1 MNTLAVAL
9 GIFYGIVS
17 AVTCYGLSLVTSGMF
32 ARPFYRLYAKV
43 LIGTC
48 SVMLLAPG
56 LRWLASTADPQ
67 IATLALTL
75 AQYFVVA
82 VVGYGAVR
90 FNREYMRQLFL
101 QRKTAAY
108 FTFGTLANAAIVTLA
123 FLHVSITATP
133 GWRETAVGYVTAGNY
148 GPLMVLLA
156 ALLFHTD
163 HHLKSSSRDPRKFS
177 RFTFI
182 GYAVSFVGITLSL
195 MPYVGKA
202 LGQLQLV
209 AIGSPLLQNF
219 HSAQALL
226 IAIVLYAWL
235 IWRYESV
242 PPVWLLLL
250 AIVGE
255 YHILVTQWI
264 THHFGLASWGL
275 ATLPLFTAI
284 VALDHYFSNWE
295 QRRQK
300 ANAGL
305 ATDKSQRIALPFR
318 MVGIGLALGLISMTL
333 WTRFGMTG
341 GSSPSW
347 LGATFAIYSLFF
359 GILAARRGEPKLIY
373 ASGLLAALSVL
384 LGVEPIGGPYSTV
397 GLGVLA
403 AGAILFVVWGER
415 AGLQLQWRTPVVDCA
430 CLMALIV
437 TALVF
442 RRHLGGDTP
451 YYFQI
456 VNLSDAIA
464 LGCGTLVYLALA
476 YQYRSRLP
484 VIGAMLALAITV
496 PPWSAAVGLAATLT
510 AAILKRKL
518 PKEPQGHLDTRV
530 KAFGHI
536 ELPAADILPTL
547 YTQPLSAAAIPLAYI
562 GLTTSAWSILQGKF
576 DLRILAGTVISALVL
591 GLLTRTYRVSWLAI
605 TALLASYFAVH
616 SIAHTLVLQSADTGQ
631 AFAMHLLLASMLSL
645 LGWILAGIYAAW
657 CGALLKRVAESD
669 EAEIYAKRAFYVAI
683 FYQIISLITVATV
696 VLTLVT
702 WRYYQP
708 TSTFCLLG
716 AAGISAI
723 VLAWAASIYRS
734 QVMTY
739 MGLAAVSLAL
749 LIAQE
754 TLPIAQWD
762 GAPAVVATVAILI
775 ACLLMC
781 RSAFYPAAV
790 QKSVD
795 LWLKPLPFL
804 SASGLALWTIP
815 LTVYAM
821 ICSLAAVWNVLPRG
835 NLPAESFQIAASTP
849 VVFGLVAVTWLL
861 STVTVRHPLIYLCG
875 LIAIF
880 AGVHTAIAVP
890 STWLQS
896 IKEEPWLHLLGAG
909 GISAG
914 CVLVATGIAVGL
926 NRRAVRGNEE
936 LRALPFPLR
945 TFYAGIL
952 MDFAST
958 TSLLTLFGLGSRIL
972 YFGLSDFRAAILS
985 LTVGGLL
992 LATFVLLSF
1001 VYRSRL
1007 QSYCALAAA
1016 YFTLH
1021 SLLSTWDPALTQ
1033 GHYLTLAISI
1043 FAVLLGSLAWGIVG
1057 WNNGVTL
1064 PRGDSDERLPRL
1076 LDCWPNLPLPLVSL
1090 DATLWAKPLAIVS
1103 VLLALLAAGLV
1114 GQASSLQRFS
1124 QATSWLI
1131 VFPLYFSAIALFIG
1145 TRFST
1150 RGPEPSN
1157 TLANTFAYRETLARL
1172 NVVKVEQGLLFLLSL
1187 LITGVA
1193 THLSVHLTL
1202 LVAMP
1207 AFESL
1212 SWHLLLAAFEAV
1224 LGWMLA
1230 TLLANYFQIS
1240 DVEREKAASPTCAC
1254 DLGLYSSLLHHSVLA
1269 VAVLTASIVYAFGI
1283 RGELPPTLAIGSV
1296 AILAIYFMLAART
1309 YSAQILTYLAAV
1321 AISFSVLPLL
1331 TILAQPNSNLG
1342 ISLALFSLGFW
1353 AAGFAVEYWNDRRKS
1368 GELNS
1373 GTELSIRVYQQPF
1386 LRYSAFLSVVGI
1398 GHGLVLWWTAGW
1410 GTSQTPIVVASAVG
1424 TLTLLLN
1431 ARSLSILHRD
1441 SWARIMVY
1449 GACLCLTACWLA
1461 ASTMTWDTLRGL
1473 GPGAASS
1480 ALALAI
1486 VSRWL
1491 VAGARSN
1498 TTTSPTS
1505 AALRLTFGE
1514 PLSHYSSALVFV
1526 AIFLTAMTFMQGLP
1540 SAAEELIELRLDLA
1554 EVFATGLTLFL
1565 SSLVCFLSAA
1575 VQKRIGWLYASV
1587 VLGSCGLLLLLKS
1600 LTDWSAP
1607 SMAVS
1612 GLILMN
1618 LLVASAQ
1625 LIRNRRTLSESL
1637 LGFDG
1642 ESCLRPCY
1650 QWPLVITYT
1659 AIFGQTIYLG
1669 WAYFLLVTQA
1679 VAGRASVVVE
1689 SEWPWLSANLLIA
1702 GVCLQS
1708 LNSHRKSAFAHFL
1721 VASSLIGF
1729 AGNGLTSNWAISP
1742 DVAIGLLGIAW
1753 GGLALLL
1760 NHTLGEQL
1768 ARRFRLPL
1776 EGDWREQAE
1785 SILRNWAIGLLV
1797 LALVLSLPVAAVLRP
1812 SYPNFFAVLVMATG
1826 ATLIGSLRWRSITS
1840 MAAAALLLPMSLGAL
1855 IFYFELQTVLFN
1867 YVGISAA
1874 ILAIT
1879 YLILGSLIERAGMNT
1894 VVDRYWVEVSNT
1906 LGRISQWLCGGVVA
1920 WAVFSIVQGMPAY
1933 PTVVSLA
1940 VASVCWLWGAWRTQ
1954 NELLAYGAIF
1964 GIFSLAV
1971 TGCVAIANVPLV
1983 ANSIVSFCIVAYCFL
1998 LYGINI
2004 LVSQSSRVKSQVFLK
2019 PSYYS
2024 ALALPL
2030 ALAVSIPFNER
2041 GPAAFL
2047 LLAIGSFYLAVSHRS
2062 QTRWTIYVAAGLLN
2076 FAIYMWLPLA
2086 SSFTGIY
2093 QLYVIPAAITVM
2105 VIAHLHR
2112 QELKPQVLSSIR
2124 LTVSGAILAVSSF
2137 ESLYSKNSSSL
2148 ILFFVVLLLSLAG
2161 IVTGIALR
2169 IKPFIYTG
2177 LAFLIMNV
2185 VFQVGLQFQLQGGIV
2200 RAVILIVIGI
2210 AVLAIMVFF
2219 NIHRERIL
2227 QQYRVFLA
2235 DQNWE

>member
-1 MNTLAVAL
+1 MNTSAVAL

-133 GWRETAVGYVTAGNY
+133 GWRESAVGYVTASNY

-163 HHLKSSSRDPRKFS
+163 HHLKSSYKDPRKFS

-182 GYAVSFVGITLSL
+182 GYAVSFVGIALSL
-195 MPYVGKA
+195 MPYVGTA

-209 AIGSPLLQNF
+209 AIDSPLLQNI

-226 IAIVLYAWL
+226 IAIVLYACL

-264 THHFGLASWGL
+264 TSHYGLASWGL
-275 ATLPLFTAI
+275 ASLPLFTAI
-284 VALDHYFSNWE
+284 VALDHYFSRWE

-305 ATDKSQRIALPFR
+305 ATDRSQRIALPFR
-318 MVGIGLALGLISMTL
+318 FVGIGLALALFSMTL

-341 GSSPSW
+341 ASSPGW

-359 GILAARRGEPKLIY
+359 GMLAARRGEPKLIY
-373 ASGLLAALSVL
+373 VSGLLAALSIS
-384 LGVEPIGGPYSTV
+384 LGLEPICGPYSTV

-403 AGAILFVVWGER
+403 ASAILFLALGER

-430 CLMALIV
+430 CLLALTL

-442 RRHLGGDTP
+442 RRHLSGETP
-451 YYFQI
+451 YYFEI
-456 VNLSDAIA
+456 VNLPDAIA
-464 LGCGTLVYLALA
+464 LGCGTLVFLALA

-518 PKEPQGHLDTRV
+518 RKEPRGRLDTRV
-530 KAFGHI
+530 KAFGCV

-547 YTQPLSAAAIPLAYI
+547 YTQPLSASAIPLAYI

-576 DLRILAGTVISALVL
+576 DLRILVGTVISALVF
-591 GLLTRTYRVSWLAI
+591 GLLTRTYRVHWLAI

-616 SIAHTLVLQSADTGQ
+616 SLTHALVLQSADTGQ
-631 AFAMHLLLASMLSL
+631 AIAMHLLLAAVLSL
-645 LGWILAGIYAAW
+645 LGWILAGTYAVW
-657 CGALLKRVAESD
+657 CGALLKRVAEAD
-669 EAEIYAKRAFYVAI
+669 EAEIYTKRAFYVAI
-683 FYQIISLITVATV
+683 LYHVISLITVVTV
-696 VLTLVT
+696 VLILVI

-723 VLAWAASIYRS
+723 VLASAASIYRS

-739 MGLAAVSLAL
+739 LALAAISLAL
-749 LIAQE
+749 LIGQG
-754 TLPIAQWD
+754 TLPIAHWD
-762 GAPAVVATVAILI
+762 GAAAIVATVAILI

-781 RSAFYPAAV
+781 RSACYPAAV
-790 QKSVD
+790 QTSSD

-804 SASGLALWTIP
+804 AACGLALWTIP

-821 ICSLAAVWNVLPRG
+821 VCSLAAVWNVLPSG
-835 NLPAESFQIAASTP
+835 TLPAESFELAASTP
-849 VVFGLVAVTWLL
+849 IVFGLVAVTWLL

-875 LIAIF
+875 LIAAF
-880 AGVHTAIAVP
+880 AGVHTSIAVP

-909 GISAG
+909 GMSAG

-926 NRRAVRGNEE
+926 NRRALRGSEE
-936 LRALPFPLR
+936 LRASTSPLR

-952 MDFAST
+952 MDFASL
-958 TSLLTLFGLGSRIL
+958 TSQLVLFGLGARIL
-972 YFGLSDFRAAILS
+972 YFGSSDFRSVILS
-985 LTVGGLL
+985 LAVGGLL
-992 LATFVLLSF
+992 LATFILLSF
-1001 VYRSRL
+1001 VYRSRI
-1007 QSYCALAAA
+1007 QSYCAVAAA
-1016 YFTLH
+1016 YLTLH
-1021 SLLSTWDPALTQ
+1021 GLLSTWDPALTQ
-1033 GHYLTLAISI
+1033 GNYLTLAISL
-1043 FAVLLGSLAWGIVG
+1043 FAVLLGSLAWWVVG
-1057 WNNGVTL
+1057 WNNGFTV

-1076 LDCWPNLPLPLVSL
+1076 LDCWPSLPLPLVSL

-1114 GQASSLQRFS
+1114 GQASSLERFS

-1131 VFPLYFSAIALFIG
+1131 VLPLYFSAIALFIG

-1150 RGPEPSN
+1150 REPEPSQ
-1157 TLANTFAYRETLARL
+1157 TLGNRFAYSETLSRL
-1172 NVVKVEQGLLFLLSL
+1172 TTVKIEQGILFLLSL
-1187 LITGVA
+1187 LIAGVA

-1207 AFESL
+1207 ASESL
-1212 SWHLLLAAFEAV
+1212 SWHLLLAAFAAI
-1224 LGWMLA
+1224 LGWTLA

-1240 DVEREKAASPTCAC
+1240 AVAREKAASPSRAC
-1254 DLGLYSSLLHHSVLA
+1254 DLGLYSSLLHHSVLTTA
-1269 VAVLTASIVYAFGI
+1269 VVTISIVYAFGV
-1283 RGELPPTLAIGSV
+1283 RRELPPTLVIGSV
-1296 AILAIYFMLAART
+1296 TLLATYFLLAART
-1309 YSAQILTYLAAV
+1309 YSAQILTYLAAA
-1321 AISFSVLPLL
+1321 AISFSVIPLL

-1353 AAGFAVEYWNDRRKS
+1353 AAGFAVEYWNNSRHAGD
-1368 GELNS
+1368 LNS
-1373 GTELSIRVYQQPF
+1373 GTEPSIRVYQQPF
-1386 LRYSAFLSVVGI
+1386 IRFSAFLSVMGI

-1410 GTSQTPIVVASAVG
+1410 AASQTPIVVASAVG

-1431 ARSLSILHRD
+1431 ARSLCVLHRD

-1461 ASTMTWDTLRGL
+1461 ASTMTWDALRGL
-1473 GPGAASS
+1473 GPGAAST

-1526 AIFLTAMTFMQGLP
+1526 AISLTAMTFIQGLP

-1607 SMAVS
+1607 AMAVS

-1625 LIRNRRTLSESL
+1625 LIRSRRTLSESL

-1659 AIFGQTIYLG
+1659 AIFGQSIYLG
-1669 WAYFLLVTQA
+1669 WAYFLFVTQA
-1679 VAGRASVVVE
+1679 VAGRASVAVE
-1689 SEWPWLSANLLIA
+1689 SEWPWLSVNLLIA

-1708 LNSHRKSAFAHFL
+1708 LNSHRKSAFAHLL

-1729 AGNGLTSNWAISP
+1729 AGNGLTANWAISP
-1742 DVAIGLLGIAW
+1742 DVAIGILGIAW

-1768 ARRFRLPL
+1768 ARWIRLPL
-1776 EGDWREQAE
+1776 EGEWREHAE

-1797 LALVLSLPVAAVLRP
+1797 LALLLSLPVAAVLRP
-1812 SYPNFFAVLVMATG
+1812 
-1826 ATLIGSLRWRSITS
+1826 
-1840 MAAAALLLPMSLGAL
+1840 
-1855 IFYFELQTVLFN
+1855 
-1867 YVGISAA
+1867 
-1874 ILAIT
+1874 
-1879 YLILGSLIERAGMNT
+1879 RAN
-1894 VVDRYWVEVSNT
+1894 
-1906 LGRISQWLCGGVVA
+1906 A
-1920 WAVFSIVQGMPAY
+1920 
-1933 PTVVSLA
+1933 
-1940 VASVCWLWGAWRTQ
+1940 
-1954 NELLAYGAIF
+1954 
-1964 GIFSLAV
+1964 
-1971 TGCVAIANVPLV
+1971 
-1983 ANSIVSFCIVAYCFL
+1983 
-1998 LYGINI
+1998 
-2004 LVSQSSRVKSQVFLK
+2004 
-2019 PSYYS
+2019 YYS
-2024 ALALPL
+2024 KG
-2030 ALAVSIPFNER
+2030 IP
-2041 GPAAFL
+2041 
-2047 LLAIGSFYLAVSHRS
+2047 S
-2062 QTRWTIYVAAGLLN
+2062 T
-2076 FAIYMWLPLA
+2076 FA
-2086 SSFTGIY
+2086 
-2093 QLYVIPAAITVM
+2093 
-2105 VIAHLHR
+2105 R
-2112 QELKPQVLSSIR
+2112 
-2124 LTVSGAILAVSSF
+2124 
-2137 ESLYSKNSSSL
+2137 
-2148 ILFFVVLLLSLAG
+2148 
-2161 IVTGIALR
+2161 
-2169 IKPFIYTG
+2169 
-2177 LAFLIMNV
+2177 
-2185 VFQVGLQFQLQGGIV
+2185 
-2200 RAVILIVIGI
+2200 
-2210 AVLAIMVFF
+2210 
-2219 NIHRERIL
+2219 
-2227 QQYRVFLA
+2227 
-2235 DQNWE
+2235 